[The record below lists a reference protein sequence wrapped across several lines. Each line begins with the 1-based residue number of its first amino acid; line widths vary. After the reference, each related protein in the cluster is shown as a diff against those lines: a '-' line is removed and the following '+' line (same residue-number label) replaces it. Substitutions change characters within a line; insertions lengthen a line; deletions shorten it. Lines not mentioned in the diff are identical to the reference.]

1 MKTLIFAHRANI
13 QWNAEFKVNK
23 KPPWL
28 IFQDGKIF
36 EAREFS
42 ASGSFRT
49 VTSFDKPLVLSPQ
62 DYKEIGDIKIW
73 IEIEG
78 EVLWS

>member
-13 QWNAEFKVNK
+13 QWNAEFKINK

-42 ASGSFRT
+42 ANGSFRT
-49 VTSFDKPLVLSPQ
+49 VTSFDKPLTLSPQ